1 MPILETSLMAVT
13 VYPDRAKVTRTGQ
26 ISLEPG
32 SQLLEVAGLPAQLD
46 PDSLR
51 AAGLPAEGASA
62 ARARLMGVQ
71 VQRTFYSEAP
81 AEEVRRLEA
90 EVEAI
95 QDRLSGMEAEAE
107 LVRQQRQVIKSL
119 GEHTDKFSLALAAGE
134 LSVDEELGILD
145 GLRGRA
151 ASLDGELLAIAAR
164 KRQVEGELQK
174 LQNQLAQL
182 KGARPRQGY
191 TALLEVDVRQ
201 AGVLKLEVS
210 YVVNAAGWQP
220 LYDLR
225 LVEAGDSSPG
235 ATGSSQLEVGYL
247 AQVTQQTGEA
257 WQDVSLALSTARPAL
272 AGTLPELKPRYLQPL
287 APIVPQPPP
296 VAAPRAVAFNAKA
309 SPSKIDNESIDFG
322 IAPLEEASASVE
334 TTGMAVTYQ
343 AAGTAS
349 VPPDGQPHRVTVAR
363 FPLQPRLDYVTAPSL
378 VPAVYRRARLANDSP
393 YTLLAGKANL
403 FAGDEFVGSTS
414 LELTAPQGE
423 IELFLGVDDRVKVER
438 ELKRREVDK
447 SMIGGKRRIHYAY
460 EIKLENLLGAP
471 AVITLHD
478 QTPVSRHEE
487 IKVRLDAAL
496 PKPAQQT
503 ELNLLDWELIL
514 APHEKQVVRFEYT
527 VEHPA
532 TMKVVGLE

>member
-1 MPILETSLMAVT
+1 MTILETSLTAVT
-13 VYPDRAKVTRTGQ
+13 VYPDRARVTRTGQ

-46 PDSLR
+46 TDSLR
-51 AAGLPAEGASA
+51 AAGLPVEGAPA

-71 VQRTFYSEAP
+71 VQRTFYIESP
-81 AEEVRRLEA
+81 AEEVRQLEGK
-90 EVEAI
+90 VEAT
-95 QDRLSGMEAEAE
+95 QDQLSGLDAEAE
-107 LVRQQRQVIKSL
+107 LVRQQRQAIKSIA
-119 GEHTDKFSLALAAGE
+119 EHTDKFALALAAGE
-134 LSVDEELGILD
+134 LGVDDELGILD

-151 ASLDGELLAIAAR
+151 TSLDSELLGIAGH
-164 KRQVEGELQK
+164 KRQVERELQK

-182 KGARPRQGY
+182 KGAQPRQGY

-201 AGVLKLEVS
+201 AGELRLEIS
-210 YVVNAAGWQP
+210 YVVGSAGWQP

-225 LVEAGDSSPG
+225 LVEAGDAAPA
-235 ATGSSQLEVGYL
+235 ATGSPQLELGYL

-257 WQDVSLALSTARPAL
+257 WQEVSLALSTARPAL

-287 APIVPQPPP
+287 APIVPLPPP
-296 VAAPRAVAFNAKA
+296 MAAPRAALKRARADLSN
-309 SPSKIDNESIDFG
+309 IDNESVAFG
-322 IAPLEEASASVE
+322 IAPLEEAGASVE

-460 EIKLENLLGAP
+460 EIELENLLGAP
-471 AVITLHD
+471 AAITLHD

-496 PKPAQQT
+496 PKPSQQT
-503 ELNLLDWELIL
+503 ELNLLDWELTL

>member
-1 MPILETSLMAVT
+1 MSILETILTAVT
-13 VYPDRAKVTRTGQ
+13 VYPDRAKVTRTGR

-51 AAGLPAEGASA
+51 AAGLPAEGVPG
-62 ARARLMGVQ
+62 ARARLIGVQ
-71 VQRTFYSEAP
+71 VQRTFYNEAP
-81 AEEVRRLEA
+81 AEEVRRLEG
-90 EVEAI
+90 EVESA
-95 QDRLSGMEAEAE
+95 QDLLAGLDAEAE
-107 LVRQQRQVIKSL
+107 QVRQQRQAIKSVA
-119 GEHTDKFSLALAAGE
+119 EHTDKFALALAAGE
-134 LSVDEELGILD
+134 LGVEEELGILD
-145 GLRGRA
+145 GLRRRA
-151 ASLDGELLAIAAR
+151 ASLDSELLAIAGK
-164 KRQVEGELQK
+164 KRQVERELEK

-191 TALLEVDVRQ
+191 SALLEVDVRQ
-201 AGVLKLEVS
+201 AGELRLEVS
-210 YVVNAAGWQP
+210 YVVNSAGWQP

-225 LVEAGDSSPG
+225 LLEAGDTSPG
-235 ATGSSQLEVGYL
+235 AAGSPQLEVGYL

-287 APIVPQPPP
+287 APIVPLPPP
-296 VAAPRAVAFNAKA
+296 VAAPRAALYSAKA
-309 SPSKIDNESIDFG
+309 DMSKIDNESIAFDL
-322 IAPLEEASASVE
+322 APLEEASASVE

-349 VPPDGQPHRVTVAR
+349 IPPDGQPHRVTVAR
-363 FPLQPRLDYVTAPSL
+363 FPLQPRLDYVTAPAL

-423 IELFLGVDDRVKVER
+423 IELYLGVDDRVKVER
-438 ELKRREVDK
+438 KLKRREVEK
-447 SMIGGKRRIHYAY
+447 SMIGGKRRTHYAY
-460 EIKLENLLGAP
+460 EIELENLLGSP
-471 AVITLHD
+471 ATITLHD
-478 QTPVSRHEE
+478 QVPVSRHEE

-503 ELNLLDWELIL
+503 ELNLLDWELTL

-532 TMKVVGLE
+532 AMKVVGLE